1 MNWPRKGEGAYPPPI
16 PPCPQFV
23 CLFVCLL
30 MWSLSSHSYED
41 VTIADVGLQILTYA
55 RQSWPLSS
63 EGSLTCQTYCDTG
76 LPFIM
81 VITEDP

>member
-1 MNWPRKGEGAYPPPI
+1 MNWPRKGGWGDPPPLSAS
-16 PPCPQFV
+16 V
-23 CLFVCLL
+23 LSLFVCLL

-55 RQSWPLSS
+55 RQSWPSSS
-63 EGSLTCQTYCDTG
+63 EGSLTCHTYCDTG
-76 LPFIM
+76 LLFIM